1 VRFSSRLSVLH
12 QSPVLHANLNWFRYG
27 DPDEGILHRH
37 PRFVAAVGLLALV
50 VYPYGVGES
59 TVLAEA
65 FVLVVFYRTVLDDA
79 F

>member
-1 VRFSSRLSVLH
+1 
-12 QSPVLHANLNWFRYG
+12 
-27 DPDEGILHRH
+27 
-37 PRFVAAVGLLALV
+37 VGLLALV